1 MASGILIKLGHK
13 WWARVRLGVSPDVFS
28 ISLNIPLLE
37 TMLNCVNES
46 AKTYIHTYIHTYIP
60 KVCSMSDPSSA
71 TTPGGTRPV

>member
-1 MASGILIKLGHK
+1 MASGILIKLGHE

-46 AKTYIHTYIHTYIP
+46 AKLQEAANQSTGVWRQDTHIEL
-60 KVCSMSDPSSA
+60 CQ
-71 TTPGGTRPV
+71 